1 MKKYKIT
8 KFTEEEKQDIFDRY
22 SEWMKPENVV
32 WVEREFEN
40 SLLGAIG
47 VIGAEGKLK
56 IDKKLKSFTFA
67 KSYAEKIWIL
77 GKLKDHQM
85 HSTSYIESRIGEYPI
100 NDFNDETHQ
109 RIILEEMEV
118 GGVDGQGFLSD
129 FIEER
134 IKLENCESFSWEMDV
149 RQKLSDCEMHT
160 TPYVAKRIEDYEFKD
175 LQFECGICKNK
186 KANNGKY
193 IQGWIDEK
201 NINNKIK

>member
-8 KFTEEEKQDIFDRY
+8 KFTVEEKQDIVDRY
-22 SEWMKPENVV
+22 NEWMKPENVV
-32 WVEREFEN
+32 WVQKEYKDTIS
-40 SLLGAIG
+40 SLTYNFG
-47 VIGAEGKLK
+47 VDGSIE
-56 IDKKLKSFTFA
+56 INKKLKSFTFA
-67 KSYAEKIWIL
+67 NNYAEKIWIL
-77 GKLKDHQM
+77 EKLKDHQM

-134 IKLENCESFSWEMDV
+134 IKLENYENFSWELDV

-160 TPYVAKRIEDYEFKD
+160 TPYVAKRIGDYEFEDIDDEIFQRIK
-175 LQFECGICKNK
+175 LEEC
-186 KANNGKY
+186 
-193 IQGWIDEK
+193 EK
-201 NINNKIK
+201 LNSKFILKRIKIS